1 MAKFINYQLGEP
13 YKVKTNVTAGSA
25 VSVTAITLLNS
36 VLVPANTFTAGDII
50 TMEGMVSK
58 SNVLGSFN
66 PYFYWNTTN
75 SLTGAIQIGV
85 STPLVGGARSFIFYR
100 RGLIRVS
107 DGTGLGTLVSRS
119 TTAASGD
126 QSTVNGASST
136 LSINWTVDGYFIL
149 ASSHTNSGE
158 TVTGEWV
165 KISLF

>member
-1 MAKFINYQLGEP
+1 MAKVINYELGKP
-13 YKVKTNVTAGSA
+13 YKVKTNVTAGTPVSA
-25 VSVTAITLLNS
+25 TAITLLNS

-58 SNVLGSFN
+58 SSVLSSYN

-85 STPLVGGARSFIFYR
+85 STPLVGGTRSFIFYR
-100 RGLIRVS
+100 RGLIRVAN
-107 DGTGLGTLVSRS
+107 GTGLGTLVSRS
-119 TTAASGD
+119 TTAITGD
-126 QSTVNGASST
+126 QSVVNGASST
-136 LSINWTVDGYFIL
+136 LGINWTIDGYFIIA
-149 ASSHTNSGE
+149 ASHLNSGE